1 MNTSIIDEKEE
12 KISNLLKVSIFLN
25 VLKHHFLSLLIYG
38 IVFNCIV
45 FLLIAANTLMNDRHL
60 HVSVTVDNKET
71 VMIDLKNRK

>member
-60 HVSVTVDNKET
+60 HVSFTVDNKET

>member
-12 KISNLLKVSIFLN
+12 KISNLLKFSIFLN

>member
-12 KISNLLKVSIFLN
+12 KISNMQKIGVFLN
-25 VLKHHFLSLLIYG
+25 VLKHHFLSLLVYG
-38 IVFNCIV
+38 IAFNCIV

-71 VMIDLKNRK
+71 VMIDLKKRK